1 MSGVTL
7 HAIEKQFGNFT
18 AVKEMDLSVEDGEFV
33 AILGPSGCG
42 KTTTMN
48 IIAGIEKPS
57 AGRVRFDALD
67 VTDTPIQKRGVG
79 FVFQNYAIFTHMSV
93 RQNLAFGLE
102 VQGVPSV
109 EREKRIAAMADFMA
123 LTHRLDEKSANL
135 SVNELQKLA
144 IGRSAIVEPRI
155 FLLDEPLSNL
165 DAAFREKMRAELR
178 QLQRSLK
185 QTMIYVTHDQIEAMG
200 LADRIAVMSQGV
212 LQQFD
217 TPSAIYAKPK
227 NIFVARFIG
236 APSMNVIRADVVA
249 ETNKTSLRLG
259 GAKGDT
265 VTLAEPLAALARS
278 AGKDVSFGFRPETLT
293 LADGPGETRIGAE
306 VALIETVG
314 RRRIAHFITGDCK
327 FIGVF
332 DRTLSLRA
340 GDHAHLQLNMDLCH
354 LFHMQTEARLV
365 PAMENA

>member
-7 HAIEKQFGNFT
+7 QAIQKRFGNFT
-18 AVKEMDLSVEDGEFV
+18 AVQEMDLAVNDGEFV

-57 AGRVRFDALD
+57 AGRVKFDALD

-102 VQGVPSV
+102 VQGVPAN
-109 EREKRIAAMADFMA
+109 ERKKRIAAMAEFMA

-144 IGRSAIVEPRI
+144 IGRSAIVEPSI

-165 DAAFREKMRAELR
+165 DAAFRERMRAELR

-217 TPSAIYAKPK
+217 SPGFIYSRPK

-236 APSMNVIRADVVA
+236 APSMNVIRSGVVTEA
-249 ETNKTSLRLG
+249 ETTSIRLG
-259 GAKGDT
+259 GAAGDPL
-265 VTLAEPLAALARS
+265 TLPEPLATLARS
-278 AGKDVSFGFRPETLT
+278 AGKEVHFGFRPETLT
-293 LADGPGETRIGAE
+293 LADGPGPTRIGAE

-314 RRRIAHFITGDCK
+314 RRRIAHFVTGDTK

-332 DRTLSLRA
+332 DRTLGLSA

-354 LFHMQTEARLV
+354 LFSVETEARLI
-365 PAMENA
+365 PATEKH